1 MDGRSVTSVSFQNL
15 ASSNSYGTDLNG
27 QLRFGKYGNAFGSF
41 NVFKQVTDGGSESS
55 LGSDAVTW
63 SSRVSATANVNS
75 TLTFQGSYFY
85 RAPMKIERG
94 EFSSTQMA
102 NFSLRQ
108 KLLEGKASVSL
119 RLQDP
124 FNTMGMRIKTGDDN
138 ITQLTSR
145 KFGVRAAFLT
155 FQYNFGQTPKIR
167 LPQPQQQDQPQ
178 TGFPSGD

>member
-1 MDGRSVTSVSFQNL
+1 
-15 ASSNSYGTDLNG
+15 
-27 QLRFGKYGNAFGSF
+27 
-41 NVFKQVTDGGSESS
+41 
-55 LGSDAVTW
+55 
-63 SSRVSATANVNS
+63 
-75 TLTFQGSYFY
+75 
-85 RAPMKIERG
+85 
-94 EFSSTQMA
+94 MA
-102 NFSLRQ
+102 NFSVRQ

-138 ITQLTSR
+138 ITQLTQR